1 MITLGVILFIS
12 ILINVKSHYLLKE
25 ETNSKI
31 DAMKLALELNKM
43 NDEYIVMVDS
53 LNTELDDYMYLQ
65 QLKKDLDRS
74 WEGK

>member
-1 MITLGVILFIS
+1 MITLGFMIFIS
-12 ILINVKSHYLLKE
+12 ILLNVKSYFLLKE
-25 ETNSKI
+25 ETKSKI
-31 DAMKLALELNKM
+31 EAMELALELNKM